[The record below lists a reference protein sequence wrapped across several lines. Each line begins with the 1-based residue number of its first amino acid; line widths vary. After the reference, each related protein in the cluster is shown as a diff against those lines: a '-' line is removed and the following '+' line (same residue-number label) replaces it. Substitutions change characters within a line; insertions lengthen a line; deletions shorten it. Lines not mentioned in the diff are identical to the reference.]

1 MRRLY
6 SLLLYLATPL
16 VLLYLFLRGLR
27 NPDYL
32 ARWSERF
39 ARFAA
44 PAQSGGIAVHA
55 VSLGEVNAAGAL
67 VRELAR
73 RYPDH
78 PLCLT
83 TVTPAGSAR
92 VRALF
97 GAGVFHVYAP
107 LDLPGAVRR
116 FFERVQP
123 RLLIVME
130 TEIWPN
136 LYHEAAARGIP
147 ILIAN
152 ARISQRSIGGYRRLR
167 KWTAE
172 VLGQVS
178 RIAAQTAL
186 DAGRLVEIG
195 ADPARV
201 TISGNLKFDVRLPP
215 GQAEAGQAIRR
226 SWGAQ
231 RPVLLAGSTHE
242 GDELPLLEAF
252 PRLLETWPDAL
263 LVLAPRRPERFGRA
277 AQLARNAGLSVS
289 LRSAGIV
296 VPPGIQCLVI
306 DSTGEL
312 QTFYAACDVAF
323 VGGSLEPH
331 GGHNV
336 LEASAL
342 SRPVLVGP
350 HTFNFEEITRQLV
363 AAGAALRVSDAGE
376 LHTALLRLFGDAE
389 LRDRMGQAGLGLV
402 RSGQGALDRTLAL
415 VGELLTAAA
424 VTPAAD

>member
-6 SLLLYLATPL
+6 SFLLYLATPL

-27 NPDYL
+27 SPDYL
-32 ARWSERF
+32 ARWGERF
-39 ARFAA
+39 ARFAGPGQA
-44 PAQSGGIAVHA
+44 GGIAVHA

-73 RYPDH
+73 RYPRY
-78 PLCLT
+78 PLSLT
-83 TVTPAGSAR
+83 TLTPAGSAR
-92 VRALF
+92 VRVLF
-97 GAGVFHVYAP
+97 GDSVFHVYAP
-107 LDLPGAVRR
+107 LDLPGAVHR

-123 RLLIVME
+123 RLLIIME

-136 LYHEAAARGIP
+136 LYHEAAARGVP

-167 KWTAE
+167 KWTAV
-172 VLGQVS
+172 VLGQVA
-178 RIAAQTAL
+178 RIAAQTPL
-186 DAGRLVEIG
+186 DAARLVEIG

-201 TISGNLKFDVRLPP
+201 TVTGNLKFDVRLPP

-226 SWGAQ
+226 SWGLQ
-231 RPVLLAGSTHE
+231 RQVLLAGSTHE

-252 PRLLETWPDAL
+252 SRLLETYPNAL

-277 AQLARNAGLSVS
+277 AQLSRNAGLTVS
-289 LRSAGIV
+289 LRSAGNA
-296 VPPGIQCLVI
+296 VPAGTRCLVV
-306 DSTGEL
+306 DSLGEL

-336 LEASAL
+336 LEAAAL

-363 AAGAALRVSDAGE
+363 AEGAALRVADAGE
-376 LHTALLRLFGDAE
+376 LHAALLQLFGDAE
-389 LRDRMGQAGLGLV
+389 LRDRMGQAGLRLV

-424 VTPAAD
+424 D